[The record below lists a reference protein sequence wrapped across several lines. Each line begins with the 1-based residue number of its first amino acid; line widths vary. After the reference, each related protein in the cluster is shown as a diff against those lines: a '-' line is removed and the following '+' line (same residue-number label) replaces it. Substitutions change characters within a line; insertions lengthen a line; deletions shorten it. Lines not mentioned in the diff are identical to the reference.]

1 MPPTGIITLDRILKI
16 TGQFD
21 PLTVTILELAE
32 QGLEEIDRSIGLC
45 ENTIWLDLSGNRIS
59 RGLDVLRRLSCLAYL
74 DLSNNRLSEV
84 VDLTGLVSLKNVNL
98 DGNLFRKVSDLAG
111 FSGCSHLENI
121 SLRRCPLVEQVSFAT
136 LASNLKAVVPSLRRL
151 NGVNIVEVDKMPLDA
166 APEASGSSQAT
177 DEYLAKTRL
186 ELSRPW
192 IDDAVNEVLV
202 RVGPIHD
209 DSRRYLSALAALKT
223 VRVEEHAHDR

>member
-84 VDLTGLVSLKNVNL
+84 KNAAL
-98 DGNLFRKVSDLAG
+98 AGKVSDLAG

-192 IDDAVNEVLV
+192 IDDAVNEL
-202 RVGPIHD
+202 R
-209 DSRRYLSALAALKT
+209 SRRFESKNMRMIDELLCAGEA
-223 VRVEEHAHDR
+223 RPR